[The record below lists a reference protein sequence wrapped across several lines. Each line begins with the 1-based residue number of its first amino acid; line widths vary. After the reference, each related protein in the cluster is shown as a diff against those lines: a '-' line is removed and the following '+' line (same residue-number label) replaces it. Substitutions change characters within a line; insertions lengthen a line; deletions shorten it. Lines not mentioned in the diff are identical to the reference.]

1 MQDDSYFE
9 ADLLQ
14 TSDIEPLTSMVGAHF
29 IRKEPLAH
37 ALGITQP
44 EMTGFLTA
52 LLRESVRLQ
61 TGLVLR
67 LKPEY
72 CPDRSNNRV
81 GYMIG
86 TAYDYE
92 LPEAVARELSPKI
105 LSVFTLLEQLAASSP
120 IETQP
125 EETLII
131 QMLGVTFEFIS
142 GLSREDQQRF
152 GASFKPVWLPAMG
165 KLIRNH
171 PRFNGVVGQTT
182 GSNSRAYAENA
193 GWRKVGYLPYADYVC
208 PILQDRVFRTVPDGC
223 TQFLLRVRD

>member
-81 GYMIG
+81 GYMI
-86 TAYDYE
+86 D
-92 LPEAVARELSPKI
+92 PWS
-105 LSVFTLLEQLAASSP
+105 
-120 IETQP
+120 
-125 EETLII
+125 
-131 QMLGVTFEFIS
+131 
-142 GLSREDQQRF
+142 
-152 GASFKPVWLPAMG
+152 
-165 KLIRNH
+165 
-171 PRFNGVVGQTT
+171 
-182 GSNSRAYAENA
+182 
-193 GWRKVGYLPYADYVC
+193 
-208 PILQDRVFRTVPDGC
+208 
-223 TQFLLRVRD
+223 